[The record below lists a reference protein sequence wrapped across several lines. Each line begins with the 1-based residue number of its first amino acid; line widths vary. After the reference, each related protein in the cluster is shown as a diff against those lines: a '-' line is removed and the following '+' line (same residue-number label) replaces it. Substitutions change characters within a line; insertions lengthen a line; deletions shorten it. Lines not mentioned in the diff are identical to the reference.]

1 VIACDDAEKGQL
13 AVMRSNN
20 VLRTVIGILS
30 AAITLWPQA
39 APITAIRAGKLFD
52 PKSGQMLPSQ
62 VVLIQGDLIT
72 GIGPAA
78 TVSIPTGAKVID
90 LSRSTVLPG
99 LIDGHVH
106 LTDAV
111 GGLQHQMLVALH
123 SATESLKAGY
133 TTQVVQGSHGGG
145 FADVELKRAI
155 EQGLVQGP
163 RLLPAGPILAITAP
177 GNGPYPL
184 EFKPFEVEIVRDGAD
199 ALRAG
204 VRELAHYGAD
214 HVKIHTTGVFYFKPN
229 GQMVNQALPSL
240 EELKSVVDEAHRRGM
255 FVASHT
261 YGGDGLKWAIEAGVD
276 DIQHAVAA
284 TDEDIQMFLRKN
296 LPITSTILD
305 LRQDEP
311 GDLKQWSPYSRFRL
325 MEQTWKKM
333 LKAGVRLGFGSGA
346 TPVSNGQGR
355 IFNASCNCSHGVQS
369 EMFPI
374 FVSWGA
380 TPLYTLRMAT
390 TVNAEIINWQ
400 NKIGTIEKG
409 KFADLVATSGDPL
422 QDIAEMQHVKFV
434 MKGGVVI
441 KDDLGAQN
449 HETLRSEAK

>member
-1 VIACDDAEKGQL
+1 MSRKQLLICFIALIVSAGVLTSQSARVT
-13 AVMRSNN
+13 AV
-20 VLRTVIGILS
+20 
-30 AAITLWPQA
+30 Q
-39 APITAIRAGKLFD
+39 AGKLFD
-52 PKSGQMLPSQ
+52 PVAGKMLPNRTI
-62 VVLIQGDLIT
+62 LIEGERI
-72 GIGPAA
+72 IAEGPAEEI
-78 TVSIPTGAKVID
+78 SIPNGAAVID
-90 LSRSTVLPG
+90 LSQATVLPG

-106 LTDAV
+106 LTDAT
-111 GGLQHQMLVALH
+111 GGLQHQVLVALH
-123 SATESLKAGY
+123 NATESLRAGY

-145 FADVELKRAI
+145 FADAELKRAI
-155 EQGLVQGP
+155 DQGLVQGP

-177 GNGPYPL
+177 GNNFYPL
-184 EFKPFEVEIVRDGAD
+184 DFKPFEVEIVRDGPE

-214 HVKIHTTGVFYFKPN
+214 HVKIHTTGPFYFKRD

-240 EELKSVVDEAHRRGM
+240 EELRAVVDEAHRRGM

-284 TDEDIQMFLRKN
+284 TDEDIRMILQKH

-311 GDLKQWSPYSRFRL
+311 ADLMQWAPYSRYRL

-333 LKAGVRLGFGSGA
+333 LKAGVTLGYGSGA

-355 IFNASCNCSHGVQS
+355 IFNKACNCSHGVQS

-374 FVSWGA
+374 FVQWGA
-380 TPLYTLRMAT
+380 SPLYALRMAT
-390 TVNAEIINWQ
+390 SVNARIIGWQ
-400 NKIGTIEKG
+400 DRIGSIEKG
-409 KFADLVATSGDPL
+409 KFADLIATPGNPL
-422 QDIAEMQHVKFV
+422 EDITEMQRVRFV
-434 MKGGVVI
+434 MKA
-441 KDDLGAQN
+441 GALIRN
-449 HETLRSEAK
+449 DFASLRK

>member
-1 VIACDDAEKGQL
+1 MVRLRQVLK
-13 AVMRSNN
+13 AV
-20 VLRTVIGILS
+20 TGILG
-30 AAITLWPQA
+30 AAAVLWSQA
-39 APITAIRAGKLFD
+39 AQTTAIRAGKLFD
-52 PKSGQMLPSQ
+52 PKLGQMLANQ
-62 VVLIQGDLIT
+62 VVLIQGDRIT
-72 GIGPAA
+72 AVGPAA
-78 TVSIPTGAKVID
+78 TVSMPAGAKMID
-90 LSRSTVLPG
+90 LSRATVLPG
-99 LIDGHVH
+99 LIDGHLH
-106 LTDAV
+106 LTDAA
-111 GGLQHQMLVALH
+111 GGLQHQMMVALH

-184 EFKPFEVEIVRDGAD
+184 EFKPFEVEIVKDGAD

-214 HVKIHTTGVFYFKPN
+214 HVKIHTTGPFYFKPN
-229 GQMVNQALPSL
+229 GEMVNQALPSL
-240 EELKSVVDEAHRRGM
+240 EELKAVVDEAHRRGM

-276 DIQHAVAA
+276 DIQHATAA
-284 TDEDIQMFLRKN
+284 TDEDIRMILQKN

-305 LRQDEP
+305 HRQDEP
-311 GDLKQWSPYSRFRL
+311 GDLKQWAPYSRWRL

-333 LKAGVRLGFGSGA
+333 LKAGVRLGYGSGA
-346 TPVSNGQGR
+346 TPVSNGEGR
-355 IFNASCNCSHGVQS
+355 IFSSACNCSHGVQS

-380 TPLYTLRMAT
+380 TPLYVLRMAT
-390 TVNAEIINWQ
+390 TVNAEIIHWQ
-400 NKIGTIEKG
+400 DKVGSIEKG
-409 KFADLVATSGDPL
+409 KFADLIATSGDPL
-422 QDIAEMQHVKFV
+422 EDITEMQRVKFV
-434 MKGGVVI
+434 MKGGAVI

-449 HETLRSEAK
+449 DATRRSAAK